1 MALTRLNTNIDAH
14 KSSSTEIYGL
24 EVFDGNS
31 DGTIDSL
38 RVTTTNVAG
47 ADNITNYENFGQ
59 VIKVTGFTF
68 SINSSNLIITYRIK
82 KWQQ

>member
-1 MALTRLNTNIDAH
+1 MALTRLNTTIDAH

-38 RVTTTNVAG
+38 RVTTTNAG
-47 ADNITNYENFGQ
+47 ADNITGYENFGQ
-59 VIKVTGFTF
+59 VIHGATGFTF
-68 SINSSNLIITYRIK
+68 SINSSGNLIIT
-82 KWQQ
+82 QG